1 MQTQVANRQVDFNEE
16 GFLVDSGQWTPEVAE
31 ELARKA
37 GITLTPEHWKVLAF
51 CREDA
56 AKQGQSPG
64 PRRITQSAGVTM
76 KRLYELFPKGP
87 GKLAALIA
95 GLPKPKSCL

>member
-1 MQTQVANRQVDFNEE
+1 MQTQLDNRLVDFNEE
-16 GFLVDSGQWTPEVAE
+16 GFLIDSGQWTPEVAE

-37 GITLTPEHWKVLAF
+37 GISLTPEHWKVLTF

-64 PRRITQSAGVTM
+64 PRRITQNAGVTM

-87 GKLAALIA
+87 GKLAAQIA